1 MFPSF
6 FAPSLG
12 ARKEQKKVLCM
23 QFSVFDFYFLI
34 WCLLIPIEKIY
45 MTRGEREKAQQ
56 QILNTHKTAT
66 IEDRFS
72 CNRTSMCALCTTR
85 EGERARAFL
94 CTRSNI
100 FNSRKLNS
108 VHYIF
113 MLLAATNSLLPAL
126 QFSPKLQQ
134 VAFDVHSHT
143 FISFPFS
150 AELFQCAMRNMK
162 MFFFLF

>member
-1 MFPSF
+1 MPNMFKSRKRMKKSANFMFPSF

-34 WCLLIPIEKIY
+34 WCLLTPIEKIY

-85 EGERARAFL
+85 EGERERELFYVHEATFSTPESLIPYIIFL
-94 CTRSNI
+94 CC
-100 FNSRKLNS
+100 
-108 VHYIF
+108 
-113 MLLAATNSLLPAL
+113 SLLPIPCSL
-126 QFSPKLQQ
+126 HYNFRPSYNK
-134 VAFDVHSHT
+134 
-143 FISFPFS
+143 
-150 AELFQCAMRNMK
+150 
-162 MFFFLF
+162 